1 VHHHRGFADAE
12 PRSAVA
18 FRNADAQPT
27 VSRER
32 AMKFVGKF
40 AIAVALE
47 PIVVAKARAD
57 FFDRGADGL
66 LQL

>member
-18 FRNADAQPT
+18 FWNADAQPA
-27 VSRER
+27 VGRER

-40 AIAVALE
+40 AVAIALE
-47 PIVVAKARAD
+47 PIIIAKARAD
-57 FFDRGADGL
+57 FLDCGADGL
-66 LQL
+66 LQF

>member
-1 VHHHRGFADAE
+1 
-12 PRSAVA
+12 
-18 FRNADAQPT
+18 
-27 VSRER
+27 
-32 AMKFVGKF
+32 MKFVGKF